1 MTMSHRENAH
11 SQLVLHLVRAV
22 NDAAGW
28 CDWVRV
34 DVERRLGRVGDVG
47 PVEDPEY
54 GAALDAFGLIQEAL
68 DKVRRVGA

>member
-1 MTMSHRENAH
+1 MSHREDSHARVM
-11 SQLVLHLVRAV
+11 SHLGRALSE
-22 NDAAGW
+22 AAGW

-34 DVERRLGRVGDVG
+34 DVEHRLGHVGDVG
-47 PVEDPEY
+47 PVDDAEY